1 MWYVCLFIW
10 NICLRD
16 IFVVI
21 LIKKFSFYIYLFDLD
36 KIMFIFWELDIEG
49 VFVVRFYNYNFFY
62 MFWLI
67 FNNDLVICKLF
78 ILFYSLGIKLLLSNI
93 YKMVV
98 KVIFL
103 NCWNFVNFFN
113 FKFYIV
119 CIKWKIKMDIMF

>member
-1 MWYVCLFIW
+1 
-10 NICLRD
+10 
-16 IFVVI
+16 
-21 LIKKFSFYIYLFDLD
+21 
-36 KIMFIFWELDIEG
+36 MFIFWELDIEG